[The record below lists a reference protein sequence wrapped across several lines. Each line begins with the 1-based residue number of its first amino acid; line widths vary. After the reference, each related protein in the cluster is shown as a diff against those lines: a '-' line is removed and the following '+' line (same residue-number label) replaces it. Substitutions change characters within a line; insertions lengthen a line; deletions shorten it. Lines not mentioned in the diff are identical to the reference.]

1 MSTLTQRIVDALK
14 PDGTIQFHCAQRVY
28 PFDIRTAGPQ
38 ARTGTTDENGYQLPT
53 ICVDDQ
59 GSLRNP
65 LAPSGTAEG
74 VVAIWIL
81 AEREYGAANGAEVI
95 DALVDRII
103 AILHRWQDATTKTY
117 LTFAGRLGQQYDP
130 APGSGM
136 LDRLD
141 FKAASVL
148 MTARQ

>member
-1 MSTLTQRIVDALK
+1 MSTLTQRIADALR
-14 PDGTIQFHCAQRVY
+14 PDGTINFHCAQRVY

-38 ARTGTTDENGYQLPT
+38 ARKDVVTDEGYQLPT

-59 GSLRNP
+59 GAIRNP
-65 LAPSGTAEG
+65 LAPVGTAEG
-74 VVAIWIL
+74 TVAVWIL
-81 AEREYGAANGAEVI
+81 AERSYASADGAEVI
-95 DALVDRII
+95 DALVDRTI
-103 AILHRWQDATTKTY
+103 AVLHRWQDATTKTY